1 MGLPVWHV
9 VEQHPHRLCPGRRPE
24 DDSIVG
30 HLREIEL
37 RDRAAVKSP
46 SNDERSM
53 IDASAGRCR
62 FEIAEPASVKHL
74 QV

>member
-9 VEQHPHRLCPGRRPE
+9 VEQHPHRLCPERRPE

-37 RDRAAVKSP
+37 RDRGRGEVAV
-46 SNDERSM
+46 
-53 IDASAGRCR
+53 
-62 FEIAEPASVKHL
+62 
-74 QV
+74 

>member
-1 MGLPVWHV
+1 MGLPVWHA

-37 RDRAAVKSP
+37 RDRGRGEVAAV
-46 SNDERSM
+46 
-53 IDASAGRCR
+53 
-62 FEIAEPASVKHL
+62 
-74 QV
+74 